1 MQSSA
6 AYLDVMPELGRLR
19 VKAAGKVRDH
29 LMSNIYALRR
39 PKTNIQI
46 LQQSL
51 LLKHRGLLPFLR
63 QHGPEVFG
71 EVRAAYV
78 ETLSRVLSSHF
89 KAYLHS
95 LDALKARLAIEQT
108 LFALRGKQ
116 GGRYPKPD
124 EGSR

>member
-1 MQSSA
+1 
-6 AYLDVMPELGRLR
+6 MPELERLR
-19 VKAAGKVRDH
+19 VKAAGKARDH
-29 LMSNIYALRR
+29 LMGNIYALRR

-51 LLKHRGLLPFLR
+51 LLKYRGLLPFLR

-89 KAYLHS
+89 KAYLIS
-95 LDALKARLAIEQT
+95 LDALKVGLAIEQT
-108 LFALRGKQ
+108 HSAPGPDQ
-116 GGRYPKPD
+116 GCKYAHHFDR
-124 EGSR
+124 